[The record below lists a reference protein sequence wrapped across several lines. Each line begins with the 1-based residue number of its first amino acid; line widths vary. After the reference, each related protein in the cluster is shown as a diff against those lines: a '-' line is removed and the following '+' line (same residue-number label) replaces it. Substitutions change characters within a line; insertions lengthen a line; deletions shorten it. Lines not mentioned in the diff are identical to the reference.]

1 MKFLIFF
8 ITIFINLPDL
18 FAGSRESE
26 EAGIDAIIGL
36 VLEHNHSLRAAN
48 QGLNATTQL
57 KKSTGY
63 LPDPM
68 IKSNFFG
75 SPIETRNGPQKSN
88 IMLSQTIPWP
98 ADLRAD
104 EKLAASQESVKK
116 DEIDLLTLDLIFKT
130 KSILYSYVG
139 LYQKQENKRKMQES
153 LKYLQQVVLSRV
165 SLGSAS
171 QADIARINIELTS
184 LSQGIRAIDSKLA
197 GIRHRLQALTSGQ
210 LKNLRLPVT
219 LSPDWVRPVSD
230 ALHAQDFSNHPL
242 LLASQ
247 AKIRSAE
254 ALLAKATSNK
264 RPKISASL
272 SWFQID
278 RPDSVM
284 NGTSPGKDAWAVGAG
299 ITLPLFQ
306 EKYSSMERSMIARRS
321 EADQRLRQARIDISS
336 EFDRTLEEFKS
347 LSEISSMYQKDILPQ
362 ARQALRSDKDS
373 YSQGRASFERV
384 IENYLRVIRFED
396 LFIESQSQLATLRAQ
411 LEKIAGKN
419 L

>member
-1 MKFLIFF
+1 MHGV
-8 ITIFINLPDL
+8 N
-18 FAGSRESE
+18 
-26 EAGIDAIIGL
+26 
-36 VLEHNHSLRAAN
+36 SLRHRDCRLDGNKYAN
-48 QGLNATTQL
+48 D
-57 KKSTGY
+57 S
-63 LPDPM
+63 
-68 IKSNFFG
+68 S
-75 SPIETRNGPQKSN
+75 
-88 IMLSQTIPWP
+88 
-98 ADLRAD
+98 
-104 EKLAASQESVKK
+104 
-116 DEIDLLTLDLIFKT
+116 
-130 KSILYSYVG
+130 
-139 LYQKQENKRKMQES
+139 
-153 LKYLQQVVLSRV
+153 
-165 SLGSAS
+165 SLGHLKWDL
-171 QADIARINIELTS
+171 DILS
-184 LSQGIRAIDSKLA
+184 LSVQKF
-197 GIRHRLQALTSGQ
+197 
-210 LKNLRLPVT
+210 RLPVT

-321 EADQRLRQARIDISS
+321 EADQRLRQARIDIRS